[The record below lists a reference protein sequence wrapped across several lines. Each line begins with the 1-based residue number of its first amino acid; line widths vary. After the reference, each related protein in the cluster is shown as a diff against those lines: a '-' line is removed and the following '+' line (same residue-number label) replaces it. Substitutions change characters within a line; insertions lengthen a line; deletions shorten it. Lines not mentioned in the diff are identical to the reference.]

1 MNISSV
7 SCVYFSPTGTTK
19 AIAEMICQGIAPEC
33 VENIDITKRSQRNGQ
48 PQSFQSDLVVL
59 ATPVYYGRVPEE
71 IIEFLTSLQGGQTP
85 VVLVVVYGNR
95 AFDDALKEL
104 HDLSV
109 AGHFIPVAGGAF
121 VAEHSYASE
130 TCPIALGRPDKS
142 DLAKAREFGVAVR
155 EKLQTPESLEGLAAL
170 EVPGQDPYVEP
181 VNLNMIK
188 EARAV
193 VALTPQTDTAHCTK
207 CGRCVE
213 ICPTG
218 AISPE
223 DVTQTDRWQCLI
235 CFACVKCCP
244 EKARNMTEPNFQA
257 AIQMLR
263 QHCQQKKEPELFL

>member
-1 MNISSV
+1 MKISSV

-19 AIAEMICQGIAPEC
+19 TIAETICRGMSPES
-33 VENIDITKRSQRNGQ
+33 VESVDITKRLQRNGQ
-48 PQSFQSDLVVL
+48 PQSFQSDIVVL

-71 IIEFLTSLQGGQTP
+71 IIEFLTSLQGEQTP

-109 AGHFIPVAGGAF
+109 ASHFIPIAGGAF

-130 TCPIALGRPDKS
+130 TCPIALGRPDGS
-142 DLAKAREFGVAVR
+142 DREKARELGAAVR
-155 EKLQTPESLEGLAAL
+155 EKLQALESLEGLTTL
-170 EVPGQDPYVEP
+170 VVPGHYPYVEP

-193 VALTPQTDTAHCTK
+193 VALTPETDMTRCTK
-207 CGRCVE
+207 CGQCVE

-218 AISPE
+218 AISAE

-244 EKARNMTEPNFQA
+244 EKARQMTEPNFQT
-257 AIQMLR
+257 AIQMLQ
-263 QHCQQKKEPELFL
+263 QHCRQRKEPELFL

>member
-19 AIAEMICQGIAPEC
+19 TIAETICQGLAPEC
-33 VENIDITKRSQRNGQ
+33 VESVDITKRLQRNSQ

-71 IIEFLTSLQGGQTP
+71 IIAYLTSLEGEQKP

-104 HDLSV
+104 QDLCV
-109 AGHFIPVAGGAF
+109 ASHFIPVAGGGF
-121 VAEHSYASE
+121 VAEHSYASQ
-130 TCPIALGRPDKS
+130 TCPIALGRPDES
-142 DLAKAREFGVAVR
+142 DREKAREFGVAVR
-155 EKLQTPESLEGLAAL
+155 EKLQSLESLAGLTTL
-170 EVPGQDPYVEP
+170 EVPGQYPYVEP

-193 VALTPQTDTAHCTK
+193 VALTPQTDMTYCTK
-207 CGRCVE
+207 CGQCVE
-213 ICPTG
+213 ICPTS
-218 AISPE
+218 AISAE
-223 DVTQTDRWQCLI
+223 DVTQTDRWKCLI

-257 AIQMLR
+257 AIQMLQQNCR
-263 QHCQQKKEPELFL
+263 QRQDPELFL